1 MDPYLVIFFVNLAI
15 SFIANKF
22 YDRDEKII
30 SILFLMLLVIINTL
44 FSGLR
49 DFGVGIDTNVYIE
62 PYFQRALSLRN
73 VKDFVLSDGDKG
85 FLLLAYLS
93 TMFSHE
99 PQTLLIVIA
108 LFINVFIYMSLW
120 QYKKAIG
127 VNMFVATALLSIG
140 FYCHTLNLMRQFCA
154 ISILCYAF
162 SLFVHGKKICYFILQ
177 ILSYF
182 FHSTSICFLFVPV
195 LWNISRIDNTQK
207 QKKYLVILIV
217 FFVLFI
223 PSYYYVISLLGD
235 FSIITDTYVDR
246 YGANSE
252 YIISKTSSGTGLGK
266 IFLFVYPI
274 AFVVWG
280 ILKKCLDSKILYFLL
295 VLSIISSFIQI
306 LSYQVEFVDRIGFYF
321 SFVLYVFLTMLFTSS
336 EINGLIKVMM
346 FAIYIFNWINMYVIG
361 GGGDIY
367 PYKSKKLEITE

>member
-1 MDPYLVIFFVNLAI
+1 MDPYLGIFVVNLAI

-162 SLFVHGKKICYFILQ
+162 SLFVQGKKICYLILQ

>member
-162 SLFVHGKKICYFILQ
+162 SLFVQGKKICYLILQ

-295 VLSIISSFIQI
+295 VLSIISSFIQT

>member
-162 SLFVHGKKICYFILQ
+162 SLFVQGKKICYLILQ

>member
-1 MDPYLVIFFVNLAI
+1 MLRIFFVCTRKKNL
-15 SFIANKF
+15 
-22 YDRDEKII
+22 
-30 SILFLMLLVIINTL
+30 LFNT
-44 FSGLR
+44 
-49 DFGVGIDTNVYIE
+49 T
-62 PYFQRALSLRN
+62 
-73 VKDFVLSDGDKG
+73 DFVL
-85 FLLLAYLS
+85 
-93 TMFSHE
+93 
-99 PQTLLIVIA
+99 
-108 LFINVFIYMSLW
+108 
-120 QYKKAIG
+120 
-127 VNMFVATALLSIG
+127 
-140 FYCHTLNLMRQFCA
+140 
-154 ISILCYAF
+154 
-162 SLFVHGKKICYFILQ
+162 
-177 ILSYF
+177 F

-295 VLSIISSFIQI
+295 VLSIISSFIQT